1 MVEFNVVID
10 LGDLVEMIGY
20 MGVSKIG
27 ILLLIVSG
35 WCLIGKC
42 LWLLLNK
49 WKGLLDFEV

>member
-1 MVEFNVVID
+1 MVDFNVVID

-42 LWLLLNK
+42 L
-49 WKGLLDFEV
+49 